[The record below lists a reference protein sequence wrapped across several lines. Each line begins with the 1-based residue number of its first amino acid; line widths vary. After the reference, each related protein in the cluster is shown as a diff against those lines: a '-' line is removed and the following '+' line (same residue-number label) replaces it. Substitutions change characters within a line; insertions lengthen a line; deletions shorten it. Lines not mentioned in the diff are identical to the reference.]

1 MEERNPNS
9 LLNKIKNSKTTFAL
23 TLMVL
28 PGLIWLVMLRYVPM
42 FGIVMAFKN
51 YKLPDLTYVRDH
63 GYIADIFARDWIGFQ
78 NFQLLFGN
86 PMTSKMIRNTIAYNA
101 TFIVLGI
108 LISVSFAIILTEI
121 SKKFFSRLYQT
132 LMFFPY
138 FISWVVVSYFLM
150 ALISTKHGLLDP
162 SWFGIRDFYQQSEP
176 WPFIIIFSN
185 VWKMTGYSTIL
196 YLAAI
201 TGIDATQYEAASI
214 DGASKWQQV
223 LHVTLPNMRT
233 IIIILFIMNIGRI
246 FNADFGQFWSLP
258 IDGGGGGVSNAV
270 EVIDTFVYRLLR
282 TSVNLGQSTAVSFFQ
297 NCIGFICIITANTIV
312 RKVDNDSA
320 LF

>member
-1 MEERNPNS
+1 MEGIKRNT
-9 LLNKIKNSKTTFAL
+9 LLYKLKHSKKTFAL
-23 TLMVL
+23 FLMVL
-28 PGLIWLVMLRYVPM
+28 PGLIWLIMLRYLPM

-51 YKLPDLTYVRDH
+51 YKLPDLNYVREH
-63 GYIADIFARDWIGFQ
+63 GYIADIFAREWSGLD
-78 NFQLLFGN
+78 NFKLLFGN
-86 PMTSKMIRNTIAYNA
+86 PMTSKMITNTLSYNIV
-101 TFIVLGI
+101 FIILGI
-108 LISVSFAIILTEI
+108 LIPVTFAILLTEI

-150 ALISTKHGLLDP
+150 ALISTKHGVLDP
-162 SWFGIRDFYQQSEP
+162 SWFGLRDFYQEAQP

-201 TGIDATQYEAASI
+201 TGIDTTQYEAAAI
-214 DGASKWQQV
+214 DGASKFQQV

-258 IDGGGGGVSNAV
+258 IDGGGGAVANAV

-282 TSVNLGQSTAVSFFQ
+282 SSVNLGQSTAVSFFQ
-297 NCIGFICIITANTIV
+297 NCVGFICILMANTIV
-312 RKVDNDSA
+312 RRVDGESA